1 MREKMNSFK
10 LLQKLTE
17 VPGPSGFE
25 QPTATL
31 IQELWQPHVDRITV
45 DRLNSVIATK
55 EGVGT
60 EPRPRLLIAAHLD
73 ELGLMVMQIE
83 EKYGFGYLR
92 LTPLG
97 GVDRR
102 QVAGQMVEVH
112 GRRPLVAILGG
123 LPTSMQSS
131 ERQNK
136 PYDYEDL
143 VADVGLPYEEVQEL
157 VSVGDSVTFRQP
169 LRKLYGKRVTGK
181 ALDNR
186 ASVAAV
192 TICLEQLSG
201 RSHTWDV
208 IAVATSQEETRLLGA
223 YTNAYTYQPDAA
235 LAIDVTFAK
244 APNVS
249 GNKLFELGDGPV
261 LDIGP
266 NVHPGM
272 YQALQDAAAAIEM
285 KVHTGTHTRSSGTDA
300 FGIQVARAGIPT
312 GLIGIPLRNMHTMVE
327 VVDMADVE
335 RSGRLMAEFIARLDE
350 QFLDK
355 LAKGMMEK

>member
-1 MREKMNSFK
+1 
-10 LLQKLTE
+10 
-17 VPGPSGFE
+17 
-25 QPTATL
+25 
-31 IQELWQPHVDRITV
+31 
-45 DRLNSVIATK
+45 
-55 EGVGT
+55 
-60 EPRPRLLIAAHLD
+60 
-73 ELGLMVMQIE
+73 
-83 EKYGFGYLR
+83 
-92 LTPLG
+92 
-97 GVDRR
+97 
-102 QVAGQMVEVH
+102 
-112 GRRPLVAILGG
+112 
-123 LPTSMQSS
+123 
-131 ERQNK
+131 
-136 PYDYEDL
+136 
-143 VADVGLPYEEVQEL
+143 
-157 VSVGDSVTFRQP
+157 
-169 LRKLYGKRVTGK
+169 
-181 ALDNR
+181 
-186 ASVAAV
+186 
-192 TICLEQLSG
+192 LEQLNG

-272 YQALQDAAAAIEM
+272 YQALQDTAAAIEM